1 VRLLELKSDGSSG
14 EIVVADHNGVYV
26 IKMSGDVRLTLCIP
40 FDNCIENLIERE
52 NFDTI
57 LFDLNDASGLDSTT
71 LGLIVK
77 LAVKSK
83 SKCQKSPLLLCKE
96 PAIKRLIMTMGL
108 DDVCEL
114 INDVP
119 HSCCALYVEGNGFTA
134 LEPSRKADES
144 LLKSKIL
151 ESHYALMELN
161 KTNEETF
168 KDLVQTLKDC

>member
-1 VRLLELKSDGSSG
+1 MKSDGSSG
-14 EIVVADHNGVYV
+14 EILVADHDGVYV

-40 FDNCIENLIERE
+40 FDKCIENLMRRE
-52 NFDTI
+52 NFCTI
-57 LFDLNDASGLDSTT
+57 LFDLNDALGLDSTT

-83 SKCQKSPLLLCKE
+83 SKHNKTPLLLCKA

-114 INDVP
+114 VNDVP
-119 HSCCALYVEGNGFTA
+119 NSCCAIYSEGNGFTH
-134 LEPSRKADES
+134 LEPSKQANES

-168 KDLVQTLKDC
+168 KDLVQTLKQS

>member
-1 VRLLELKSDGSSG
+1 MKSDGASG
-14 EIVVADHNGVYV
+14 EILVADHKGVYV

-40 FDNCIENLIERE
+40 FDNCIENLIARE
-52 NFDTI
+52 DFCTI
-57 LFDLNDASGLDSTT
+57 LFDLNDAYGLDSTT

-83 SKCQKSPLLLCKE
+83 SKYNKTPLILCNE

-114 INDVP
+114 VTDLP
-119 HSCCALYVEGNGFTA
+119 SSCSDIYSEVNCFTN
-134 LEPSRKADES
+134 LEPSTKADES

-161 KTNEETF
+161 KINRETF
-168 KDLVQTLKDC
+168 KDLVQTLNQN

>member
-1 VRLLELKSDGSSG
+1 LNFDGSSG
-14 EIVVADHNGVYV
+14 DILVADHNGVYV

-40 FDNCIENLIERE
+40 FDNCIENLIKRE
-52 NFDTI
+52 DFCTI
-57 LFDLNDASGLDSTT
+57 LFDLNDAQGLDSTT

-83 SKCQKSPLLLCKE
+83 SKYNKTPLLLCNE

-114 INDVP
+114 VSDIPNDCYEIYSEENSFHHLE
-119 HSCCALYVEGNGFTA
+119 HSTQ
-134 LEPSRKADES
+134 ADES

-161 KTNEETF
+161 KINKETF
-168 KDLVQTLKDC
+168 KDLVQTLKQS